1 MLSHAATELTIA
13 LSKQITDTS
22 FVIYSWQDIAS
33 LILNDKEVSIEE
45 CKKLFEEIRINGCLV
60 VKYKDDE
67 EVCFSST
74 DKAVVLVQEMEA
86 LSNQNSIQETMV
98 KTDES
103 GHATIVM
110 PTTQKALDKINKK
123 KSLSAKFSNFIYGI
137 LGGIVGGITVY
148 AIIEIISKI

>member
-22 FVIYSWQDIAS
+22 FVIYSWQDVAS
-33 LILNDKEVSIEE
+33 LILSDKEVSIEE

-67 EVCFSST
+67 EVCFSLT

-137 LGGIVGGITVY
+137 LGGIVGGIIVY